1 MLTKHRRVIGSNTMA
16 IDTVEM
22 KLYFGEDGQI
32 KVRDNDHED
41 VNVIIPNA
49 NVEKMT
55 VDWTGRR
62 IFWTE
67 ASRNRISVANL
78 DGKKRIVVANTL
90 GKPRGIAVDPI
101 SG

>member
-1 MLTKHRRVIGSNTMA
+1 MA

-22 KLYFGEDGQI
+22 KLYFQEDRHI
-32 KVRDNDHED
+32 KVRDNNRED
-41 VNVIIPNA
+41 VNVIISNG

-55 VDWTGRR
+55 VDWIGRR

-67 ASRNRISVANL
+67 ESKNWISVANL
-78 DGKKRIVVANTL
+78 DGKERRVITNTS
-90 GKPRGIAVDPI
+90 GKPRGIAIDAI